1 MVITTLPQL
10 VSNLKKKLVMD
21 YKTASM
27 MRTFFSHI
35 FNMDGNSCYHVAIVQ
50 EYPNTCPHDFSV
62 LFYGGVRYSSFLSE
76 LTVLAHAFE
85 EIVHSFRV
93 SFCEYDAGT
102 KKQDLRIAVRI
113 DSLVRCESE
122 TSPESSI

>member
-35 FNMDGNSCYHVAIVQ
+35 FNMDGNDRYNVAIVQ
-50 EYPNTCPHDFSV
+50 DYPNTCPHDFSV

-76 LTVLAHAFE
+76 LTVMAHALV
-85 EIVHSFRV
+85 EIVPGFKV

-113 DSLVRCESE
+113 DSLVCCESE
-122 TSPESSI
+122 SSPDSSI